1 MKTIKYNN
9 KSLTEKIKQK
19 SKQLVLQSTSHGLPN
34 AFRSNRFVFKI
45 MWIFIFITSTL
56 FGSYTVIQTIKTYLH
71 YEIVTK
77 IDVITEV
84 PTDFPAIS
92 IINLRNRKGNIS
104 LNEIMIYCNFN
115 LEDCNENYFE
125 MIVDNFGFVS
135 YRFKKFKSFT
145 PGMRFI

>member
-1 MKTIKYNN
+1 M
-9 KSLTEKIKQK
+9 
-19 SKQLVLQSTSHGLPN
+19 
-34 AFRSNRFVFKI
+34 
-45 MWIFIFITSTL
+45 
-56 FGSYTVIQTIKTYLH
+56 
-71 YEIVTK
+71 
-77 IDVITEV
+77 ITEV

-135 YRFKKFKSFT
+135 YK
-145 PGMRFI
+145 I